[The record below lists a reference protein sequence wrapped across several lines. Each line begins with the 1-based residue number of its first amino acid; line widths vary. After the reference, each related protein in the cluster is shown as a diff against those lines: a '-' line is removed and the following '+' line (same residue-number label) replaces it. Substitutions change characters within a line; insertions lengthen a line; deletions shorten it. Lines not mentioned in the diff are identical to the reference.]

1 MQHWHISANS
11 WENHLTPVSCISYPH
26 LILQVC
32 FYLSSKYHEQ
42 SVHHSSYLGFQGCGE
57 AAIPSGGLCNIKLL
71 RVCKMSRRYFLQGHS
86 SFKIAS
92 SPSIK
97 SCTSASLGTSCP
109 FSCRLESVELGSLAL
124 AGYTTRALSLSAN
137 WILGC
142 LSVNF
147 SILFMF
153 MGFVVAPYVL
163 QAPSC
168 GAEDFWHNQCIWE
181 DGCIVHLIN
190 AKHPQK
196 NSLVK
201 I

>member
-1 MQHWHISANS
+1 
-11 WENHLTPVSCISYPH
+11 
-26 LILQVC
+26 
-32 FYLSSKYHEQ
+32 
-42 SVHHSSYLGFQGCGE
+42 
-57 AAIPSGGLCNIKLL
+57 
-71 RVCKMSRRYFLQGHS
+71 MSRRYFLKGHS

-92 SPSIK
+92 SPSLQ

-109 FSCRLESVELGSLAL
+109 FSCRLESLKLGFLAL

-153 MGFVVAPYVL
+153 MGFVVAP
-163 QAPSC
+163 SC

-181 DGCIVHLIN
+181 DGCIVHLIG

-201 I
+201 IYFFADDILTHCHLKEKGINKMCKWCHPGNTFVTKRTSAHKVMNLSFSFCIIGALQAHGLH